1 MASRRSHAATHS
13 RITTTQLWDKH
24 HLFLSWFR
32 KAGLTIILNIIRE
45 VSVPLRG
52 TIYRWR
58 YLMYPQLRCFAACSG
73 FLMVGPASRNPAAYR
88 LLLQCRVILI
98 EIKKGRRIVT
108 EGE

>member
-1 MASRRSHAATHS
+1 MGKQTFS
-13 RITTTQLWDKH
+13 
-24 HLFLSWFR
+24 LSLGSAKR
-32 KAGLTIILNIIRE
+32 DLCTVLDIIVA

-52 TIYRWR
+52 TVWGGGG
-58 YLMYPQLRCFAACSG
+58 LTYPQLRCFAACSG